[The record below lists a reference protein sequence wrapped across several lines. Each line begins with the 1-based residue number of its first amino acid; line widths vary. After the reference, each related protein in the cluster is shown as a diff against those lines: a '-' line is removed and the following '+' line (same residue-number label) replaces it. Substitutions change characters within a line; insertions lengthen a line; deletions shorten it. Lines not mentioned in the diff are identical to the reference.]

1 MLRTTAL
8 TTLVF
13 AGFAASGWAQSLDA
27 PVSSTGSE
35 ASCASYLAASQDE
48 RVAMLG
54 ELGFSA
60 NEADQADGADEA
72 NEAGEADD
80 DNEAGEAGEAG
91 EADQADGADAA
102 DQGGDAGEANEPE
115 DDTEDEA
122 DDAQEFA
129 GDLAAACEDQPD
141 SLVSDVLGSV
151 DQD

>member
-13 AGFAASGWAQSLDA
+13 AGFAASAWAQSSDA

-60 NEADQADGADEA
+60 DEADQADDDA
-72 NEAGEADD
+72 NEAGEADE

-102 DQGGDAGEANEPE
+102 DQGGEAGEANEPE
-115 DDTEDEA
+115 DDAADEA